1 MLNLFEFRITSAPI
15 PKNGGFCANVL
26 LVVSLA
32 EVAPKVEV
40 QMCVFLN
47 VNFLEFLHQI
57 CNLLLLHVNLSLI
70 IICLMNMMCMGD
82 TSFTV
87 LMLIN

>member
-47 VNFLEFLHQI
+47 VNFLT
-57 CNLLLLHVNLSLI
+57 LI